1 MSKGSSFL
9 GIIDWGIGGISV
21 NKLIKSRLG
30 QIPVLYFSDTGATPY
45 GKMSQSELVTR
56 LNKLA
61 DFLGSQGV
69 THLVLG
75 CNAASTAL
83 PFLSLNGMRVEGV
96 IKSAVRVT
104 RKMRPERLA
113 LIGGRRTVLSGV
125 YRRAFALHGIGLKQR
140 VAQPLS
146 ALIENGDVSSSKL
159 REECRRILAPIK
171 NCSHLLLAC
180 THYPAIVPMLKE
192 FVSRDTVL
200 IDPAAEL
207 VNQIAK
213 WDLPK
218 GNADVFLTSG
228 DPEKMKSSAWNA
240 FGVKI
245 RSAKAVTPDL

>member
-1 MSKGSSFL
+1 MSKGSSYL

-45 GKMSQSELVTR
+45 GRMSRSELVSR

-61 DFLGSQGV
+61 SFLGSQGV

-96 IKSAVRVT
+96 INSAVRVT

-125 YRRAFALHGIGLKQR
+125 YRRAFALHGIRLEQR

-146 ALIENGDVSSSKL
+146 GLIENGDVSSTQL
-159 REECRRILAPIK
+159 QEECRRILAPIK

-180 THYPAIVPMLKE
+180 THYPAIVSVLTE
-192 FVSRDTVL
+192 FVSKDTVL

-213 WDLPK
+213 WKLPV

-228 DPEKMKSSAWNA
+228 DPEKMKRAAWNA

-245 RSAKAVTPDL
+245 RSAKAVTPNL